1 MVAGGRQKYILLP
14 STMQIHISE
23 ISTVEGASIKGHVH
37 LKQAARS
44 HFQLLFQED
53 GLSVEE
59 GSVDFLEN
67 IPSLVSSEDNKALLE
82 PFSKQEV
89 MEVTWAMEPD
99 KATK

>member
-1 MVAGGRQKYILLP
+1 MAAGGRQKYILLP

-44 HFQLLFQED
+44 HFQLLFHED
-53 GLSVEE
+53 GLSNEE

-67 IPSLVSSEDNKALLE
+67 IPSLVNSKDNKSLLE
-82 PFSKQEV
+82 PFSE
-89 MEVTWAMEPD
+89 
-99 KATK
+99 